1 MVSQPLIQV
10 LGLSKKF
17 GEFTALH
24 DVSLSVME
32 GAVQA
37 VIGPNGAGKTTLVN
51 VITGLHE
58 ATTGQVVLAGKD
70 ISRASTFE
78 IARLGLI
85 RTFQITSLFLELT
98 VLENIEVALVACR
111 KYASSKLG
119 SGPAALHDAAEILA
133 LVGLQDVSHQRVENI
148 SHGDQRLL
156 EVGVALAAAPHV
168 LLLDEPT
175 AGMSP
180 SETLGFIRLVNERL
194 KGKHTIVLIEHDMEV
209 VMQTTDRIT
218 VLANGRVL
226 ADGTP
231 ADIMADPLVQEAY
244 LGRPQ
249 D

>member
-1 MVSQPLIQV
+1 MAAALLQVS
-10 LGLSKKF
+10 GLTRRF

-24 DVSLSVME
+24 DVTLSVEE
-32 GAVQA
+32 GAAHA

-51 VITGLHE
+51 VVTGLHP
-58 ATTGQVVLAGKD
+58 ATSGKVVLAGRD

-78 IARLGLI
+78 IARRGLI

-98 VLENIEVALVACR
+98 VRENIEIALVACR
-111 KYASSKLG
+111 KYRLSGAG
-119 SGPAALHDAAEILA
+119 SNATALKDAHEIVE
-133 LVGLQDVSHQRVENI
+133 LVGLQSVSGQKVENI

-156 EVGVALAAAPHV
+156 ELGVALAAEPV
-168 LLLDEPT
+168 ILLLDEPT

-180 SETLGFIRLVNERL
+180 SETLGFVDLVNRRL
-194 KGKHTIVLIEHDMEV
+194 KGRQTIVLIEHDMEV
-209 VMQTTDRIT
+209 VIQTTDRIT
-218 VLANGRVL
+218 VLEGGRVL

-231 ADIMADPLVQEAY
+231 AEIMANRLVQEAY